1 MSDVVTALK
10 FLRRVSAAAAAS
22 SSTEANSNWDIKYCE
37 DGLLQIFDNT
47 LLNNLIKCK
56 LNYLETR
63 QNSTEFKSDSAQ

>member
-10 FLRRVSAAAAAS
+10 FLLRVSPAATAS
-22 SSTEANSNWDIKYCE
+22 SSTEANSNSDIKYCE
-37 DGLLQIFDNT
+37 DGLLQSIDNT

-63 QNSTEFKSDSAQ
+63 QNSMEFKSDSA